1 MHQLMPSSSF
11 FALSADLCI
20 QIQYIKA
27 TNDSIINNK
36 AILLPT
42 ITCNNN
48 TSEEIILNSKQKSKE
63 SVMENVNKE
72 ATNTLVVSKYF
83 NPQLEE
89 FKNANFINSK
99 NYELFKQR
107 NDMEIVK
114 NMHFFSN
121 YINLTQITVPCQIFL
136 MAGLYEIK
144 IVLGSSKID
153 ISLESSSNKTEEVES
168 IKSNTFQPIREQ
180 ILMQIIN
187 VQWPRVEMIV
197 SPIRLKTY
205 PENPVRVILKFID
218 LNCNQALENE
228 KLPEFWLE
236 LVYCGRNSSC
246 SQMKLQNISKT
257 NILYEEQVH
266 GYPKLKSLTLDCSLF
281 GLAGNYV
288 LQLRPMASAYD
299 ISIVRRF
306 ITVEWSDKFVFN
318 VHTSSIFPCDPHI
331 GIGVL
336 YQYPRC
342 ILDQGDRVR
351 LYAKLRA
358 DVVSLKPPTSLH
370 YIYEKRVV
378 KGQHAIYFSCDL
390 FTEKYIEYCFKYVTQ
405 SISGAVADVRVD
417 CVSTL
422 PVKDSDTGG
431 WGPWSDWTPC
441 STNCFG
447 GTRNRYRFCDSPP
460 PRYGAKFC
468 EGTSVQTET
477 CNNNT
482 SQTWNCI
489 YEGGIELN
497 AIKLTQNLQETGL
510 KCRCGCIIHLTSSKQ
525 SRIITATTQTCP
537 GKSFWLI
544 QADDVENIK
553 LNLQYL
559 HLSCSTQ
566 YIKVRNGPSLSS
578 NLLAEYNSGNSIKV
592 LKEINSSKAQMLI
605 EFNSGLD
612 FESSTKFEGMIK
624 KSNSSKYTLCSG
636 GFLATI
642 QQLNTKNQT
651 SKLFTNIN
659 SITKNR
665 ALQISK
671 TNLTV
676 VHLSAFVFA
685 GIIIIL
691 SAILAA
697 HYLVKYHKYNI
708 AIKQHREDDSQLHSL
723 YSSTNYLPY
732 PVIRAISATTLLSEV
747 VSFVKIRPKNKP
759 RRLILQ
765 ENLEAT
771 TISEGDLND
780 PILESEVINS
790 RSDVHTTES
799 KNVISKSLS
808 DNKVDKTDE
817 CCTYAGTLDKKFSRK
832 SNESSIYS
840 GLNYILNNSSA
851 EIKRQIK
858 HSDFYDAVTYNM
870 QNSKNLYDPQRSSSV
885 NNCSIFVQPDA
896 SGGFYSPASILST
909 ATIRTTNLKES
920 KDKHNL
926 KKLLGRPGSEFSL
939 ETQEDLEFDYYDYNV
954 INAAAAPGSYL
965 GMDPA
970 YLIWVP
976 PCNDFVDVDDSD
988 NKTKI
993 LPQRFA
999 IEKECTYK
1007 KTQFP
1012 EFEQL
1017 ISSATKT
1024 NYSDNKVNDLVKN
1037 NSMGTAQE
1045 ENVKNSINFKRSLT
1059 KFTTTFGKEEQIQLK
1074 KQSVS
1079 MVSINQNEDIV
1090 PLHVF
1095 RATNSARNLLAV
1107 DEIFED
1113 LTTMCDSY
1121 IEKETS
1127 VEKSHI
1133 SDLHNVLSLD
1143 DIHFADDSENEINQ

>member
-1 MHQLMPSSSF
+1 MRSSSNGAIEIFLLMLLQFHKCRGVTLQIHQLMPSSSF

-83 NPQLEE
+83 NPQFEE

-205 PENPVRVILKFID
+205 PENPVSVILKFID

-351 LYAKLRA
+351 LFAKLRA

-544 QADDVENIK
+544 QIPQFTEKPQGQKLFLTIKLTNALNNHRNLKIQHYLENI
-553 LNLQYL
+553 
-559 HLSCSTQ
+559 
-566 YIKVRNGPSLSS
+566 GP
-578 NLLAEYNSGNSIKV
+578 N
-592 LKEINSSKAQMLI
+592 KEN
-605 EFNSGLD
+605 N
-612 FESSTKFEGMIK
+612 
-624 KSNSSKYTLCSG
+624 YTLW
-636 GFLATI
+636 
-642 QQLNTKNQT
+642 K
-651 SKLFTNIN
+651 
-659 SITKNR
+659 
-665 ALQISK
+665 
-671 TNLTV
+671 
-676 VHLSAFVFA
+676 
-685 GIIIIL
+685 
-691 SAILAA
+691 
-697 HYLVKYHKYNI
+697 
-708 AIKQHREDDSQLHSL
+708 
-723 YSSTNYLPY
+723 
-732 PVIRAISATTLLSEV
+732 
-747 VSFVKIRPKNKP
+747 
-759 RRLILQ
+759 
-765 ENLEAT
+765 
-771 TISEGDLND
+771 
-780 PILESEVINS
+780 
-790 RSDVHTTES
+790 
-799 KNVISKSLS
+799 
-808 DNKVDKTDE
+808 
-817 CCTYAGTLDKKFSRK
+817 
-832 SNESSIYS
+832 
-840 GLNYILNNSSA
+840 
-851 EIKRQIK
+851 
-858 HSDFYDAVTYNM
+858 
-870 QNSKNLYDPQRSSSV
+870 
-885 NNCSIFVQPDA
+885 
-896 SGGFYSPASILST
+896 ASI
-909 ATIRTTNLKES
+909 
-920 KDKHNL
+920 
-926 KKLLGRPGSEFSL
+926 
-939 ETQEDLEFDYYDYNV
+939 
-954 INAAAAPGSYL
+954 
-965 GMDPA
+965 
-970 YLIWVP
+970 
-976 PCNDFVDVDDSD
+976 
-988 NKTKI
+988 KTKI
-993 LPQRFA
+993 PIQNDPPIQKLDGSWV
-999 IEKECTYK
+999 K
-1007 KTQFP
+1007 
-1012 EFEQL
+1012 
-1017 ISSATKT
+1017 
-1024 NYSDNKVNDLVKN
+1024 SD
-1037 NSMGTAQE
+1037 E
-1045 ENVKNSINFKRSLT
+1045 EKRSVLVNHLKT
-1059 KFTTTFGKEEQIQLK
+1059 VFQLNPEVVNFHTGVHFPVKVKAPIKLSIYEVKEAIQ
-1074 KQSVS
+1074 
-1079 MVSINQNEDIV
+1079 
-1090 PLHVF
+1090 
-1095 RATNSARNLLAV
+1095 TNSNPKKAPGLDHITAFLLQAIIQSNG
-1107 DEIFED
+1107 EFQNQERTQLWLP
-1113 LTTMCDSY
+1113 LTDR
-1121 IEKETS
+1121 
-1127 VEKSHI
+1127 
-1133 SDLHNVLSLD
+1133 
-1143 DIHFADDSENEINQ
+1143 